1 MFDEKYISSKQA
13 AKITGYSS
21 DYVGQLCRLG
31 KVRSKRIGR
40 DWMISESSILNYK
53 NGGYALARQIFS
65 ISESRLD
72 EWDKALFE
80 KERDFDLGFLIKPL
94 VFTAVSM
101 AVITGLVL
109 NLGAVSEFAYQVKN
123 NVAEINLP
131 KIPEITFPK
140 LPLSLA
146 ALPSLPFT
154 WEDSKLAVLDLKNRF
169 LENLFLWKDYLAS
182 LGGDIKI
189 IAQDFLSLK
198 PSSTLGVES
207 QKTPSVFQGEGS
219 KIITF
224 GKDNSSPAP
233 STPPLNVRGGEEG
246 GVKEIKTIVERVL
259 SGITQTDLDQRLSSL
274 NQTIL
279 SQVQLSLSALEKRL
293 PSNQVQNP
301 VVFLTTQIPGPQQ
314 AGGGSPPQTGSGVSA
329 SFGDFSSGISTG
341 GNLTASG
348 NITLGNEAKSAS
360 ITSSTWKITSAGGA
374 SGFTSLSA
382 DSLSATSLNVSSLTT
397 GTITGDPTFSGNIL
411 FSNNSTTTILSSAIN
426 AFSFATSTTAVP
438 FLSFDTKNYRI
449 GIGTTTPSETFSV
462 NGNGIFSGSLNVG
475 GFLIANSSSF
485 TVSATTT
492 ASNQLAATA
501 AHASP
506 HTFGTWAIDTAGSNV
521 TNSSLLVNPASSV
534 ADGNLFGIAV
544 AGGVNVL
551 VDAEG

>member
-40 DWMISESSILNYK
+40 DWMISERSILNYK

-154 WEDSKLAVLDLKNRF
+154 WEDSRLAVLDLKNRF

-207 QKTPSVFQGEGS
+207 QKTPSVSPGEGS

-224 GKDNSSPAP
+224 GAT
-233 STPPLNVRGGEEG
+233 STPP
-246 GVKEIKTIVERVL
+246 
-259 SGITQTDLDQRLSSL
+259 
-274 NQTIL
+274 
-279 SQVQLSLSALEKRL
+279 
-293 PSNQVQNP
+293 P
-301 VVFLTTQIPGPQQ
+301 
-314 AGGGSPPQTGSGVSA
+314 
-329 SFGDFSSGISTG
+329 
-341 GNLTASG
+341 
-348 NITLGNEAKSAS
+348 
-360 ITSSTWKITSAGGA
+360 
-374 SGFTSLSA
+374 
-382 DSLSATSLNVSSLTT
+382 
-397 GTITGDPTFSGNIL
+397 
-411 FSNNSTTTILSSAIN
+411 
-426 AFSFATSTTAVP
+426 
-438 FLSFDTKNYRI
+438 
-449 GIGTTTPSETFSV
+449 TPS
-462 NGNGIFSGSLNVG
+462 L
-475 GFLIANSSSF
+475 
-485 TVSATTT
+485 
-492 ASNQLAATA
+492 
-501 AHASP
+501 
-506 HTFGTWAIDTAGSNV
+506 
-521 TNSSLLVNPASSV
+521 
-534 ADGNLFGIAV
+534 
-544 AGGVNVL
+544 
-551 VDAEG
+551 